1 MVVYVL
7 GFVALSVISNG
18 ALMWLVRR
26 APVVEGRP
34 RAHMM
39 PKPPELPLVG

>member
-1 MVVYVL
+1 MVAYVL
-7 GFVALSVISNG
+7 GFVALSVISNA

-26 APVVEGRP
+26 APVIPGRP

-39 PKPPELPLVG
+39 PTPPELPLAS